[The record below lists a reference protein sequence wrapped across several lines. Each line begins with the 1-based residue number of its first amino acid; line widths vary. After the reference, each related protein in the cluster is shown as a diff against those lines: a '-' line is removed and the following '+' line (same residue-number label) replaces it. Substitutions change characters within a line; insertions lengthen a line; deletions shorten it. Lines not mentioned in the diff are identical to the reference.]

1 MLSEIMVLQLLIN
14 VFLLL
19 SCVPS
24 IIYTIVLLNKRDMFS
39 HRAVRHMQQI
49 CESGYGDELK

>member
-1 MLSEIMVLQLLIN
+1 MLNEIMVFQLLIN
-14 VFLLL
+14 ALLLL

-24 IIYTIVLLNKRDMFS
+24 IIYAIVLLNKRDLFS
-39 HRAVRHMQQI
+39 HRAVQHMQQI